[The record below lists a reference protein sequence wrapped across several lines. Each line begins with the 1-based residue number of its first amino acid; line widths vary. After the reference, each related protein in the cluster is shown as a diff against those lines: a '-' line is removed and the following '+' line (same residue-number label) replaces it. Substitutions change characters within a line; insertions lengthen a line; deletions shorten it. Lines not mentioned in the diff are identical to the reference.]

1 VIVILAGVSGSGK
14 TSVGEVLADRL
25 GWPFTDG
32 DLLHPAG
39 NIAKMAG
46 GEPLT
51 DEDRLPWLLAIDARL
66 DEWIAAGQSAL
77 LACSALKRRYRE
89 MLLEGRPS
97 VRIAFLRIDRDA
109 AAQRLAH
116 RHGHFFRPSLL
127 DSQFA
132 DLEPPGSDETAV
144 VEVPVRDRPDETAA
158 EVIRRLHLGGVTAAG
173 RGPAGTGRV

>member
-1 VIVILAGVSGSGK
+1 MIVILAGVSGSGK
-14 TSVGEVLADRL
+14 SSVGEVLAGRL

-32 DLLHPAG
+32 DLLHPAR
-39 NIAKMAG
+39 NIAKMSA

-51 DEDRLPWLLAIDARL
+51 DEDRMPWLRAIAARL
-66 DEWIAAGQSAL
+66 DEWIAAGQPGL

-89 MLLEGRPS
+89 MLLHGRPS
-97 VRIAFLRIDRDA
+97 VRIAFLLIERDA

-116 RHGHFFRPSLL
+116 RHGHFFKPDLV

-132 DLEPPGSDETAV
+132 DLEQPGYDETAV
-144 VEVPVRDRPDETAA
+144 VAVPVGDRPEETAD
-158 EVIRRLHLGGVTAAG
+158 EVIRRLDLDGVIAAG